1 MAPVLKADVVNS
13 YRGFKS
19 HLILKIMK
27 NNSKSKLFGNILSD
41 GSFRFVSIKNAQ
53 ESLPIK
59 SVDLINHSVWT
70 GRRPKKQTEISA
82 FIGRF
87 GGVDK
92 K

>member
-19 HLILKIMK
+19 HLVLMK
-27 NNSKSKLFGNILSD
+27 NTIKKNLFGDILSD
-41 GSFRFVSIKNAQ
+41 GSFRFVLKKNPQKFFVIK
-53 ESLPIK
+53 K
-59 SVDLINHSVWT
+59 VDPINHSVWT
-70 GRRPKKQTEISA
+70 GRKPEKQTEISA

-87 GGVDK
+87 SGIDK

>member
-13 YRGFKS
+13 YRGFES
-19 HLILKIMK
+19 HLVLMK
-27 NNSKSKLFGNILSD
+27 NNSKSKLFGTILSD
-41 GSFRFVSIKNAQ
+41 GSFRFISINKAQ
-53 ESLPIK
+53 GSLPIK
-59 SVDLINHSVWT
+59 RVDLINHSVWT